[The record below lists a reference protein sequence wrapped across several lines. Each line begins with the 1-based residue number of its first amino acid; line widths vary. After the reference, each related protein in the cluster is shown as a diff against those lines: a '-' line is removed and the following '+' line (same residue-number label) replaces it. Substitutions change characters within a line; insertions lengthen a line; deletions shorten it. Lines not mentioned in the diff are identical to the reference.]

1 MNHICELFE
10 KLKLDVGETKKLDLG
25 VVDSIF
31 SALQKKNGKTIFPFC

>member
-31 SALQKKNGKTIFPFC
+31 SALQKKNGEIIFPFC